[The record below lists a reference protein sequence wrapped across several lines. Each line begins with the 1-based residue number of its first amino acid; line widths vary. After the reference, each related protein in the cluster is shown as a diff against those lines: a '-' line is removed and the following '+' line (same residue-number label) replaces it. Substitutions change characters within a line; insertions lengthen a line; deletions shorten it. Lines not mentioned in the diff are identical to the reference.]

1 LIYVAV
7 IVRAI
12 GWNQETAPIQTTIWL
27 LLAIFGV
34 VLFSQQMLTSRFP
47 LYPRVYTLLQS
58 GLVIAML
65 YSAPTLDFLPLLLL
79 PLSFQ
84 AVAFFSDLVGFLW
97 IGGFLLAMTG
107 MIFFGLGWQAGLT
120 MILTGVGEG
129 FLMGSFA
136 HLISRTENRRQ
147 QNQRLLIEL
156 QEAYHKLKFSAAQ
169 AEVLAAALERHRLVR
184 ELHDSLTQTLFSMN
198 LAVQSA
204 QLSIGEDTQQTI
216 EHLTRLQILSRN
228 AAGEV
233 QSLIRQAPLYTLSQ
247 GGLAAA
253 IQQLSDERLEQDGLQ
268 VTFEATGQRILSN
281 TVASNLFRITQEAL
295 NNIIRHAGVRQASIQ
310 LHLES
315 PIVSLDI
322 VDEGCGFNPSNSM
335 NSEGFGLIG
344 MTERANEIGWMLA
357 INSFP
362 GKGTHIHVEEQIT

>member
-107 MIFFGLGWQAGLT
+107 MIFFGLEWQAGLT

-156 QEAYHKLKFSAAQ
+156 QKAYHKLKFSAAQ

-216 EHLTRLQILSRN
+216 DHLTRLQILSRN